1 MSDDAVEAKVEY
13 IQKMLSNIDT
23 VLQRHGGVKNALAD
37 EAEARA
43 AIMLSLMQVGETIN
57 KIEDEVLEQYNLK
70 VDAKGAYS
78 VRNFIAHDYEGVDLE
93 LISEIIEDNLPELA
107 KKLEKLKAS
116 FESYR

>member
-1 MSDDAVEAKVEY
+1 MSNDAVKAKVEY

-23 VLQRHGGVKNALAD
+23 VLQRHGGVQNALAD

-43 AIMLSLMQVGETIN
+43 AIMLSLMQIGEILN
-57 KIEDEVLEQYNLK
+57 KIEDEILDQYDLK

-107 KKLEKLKAS
+107 QKIEKLKVS
-116 FESYR
+116 IESNK